1 MLHVHDPFFGPCW
14 LVFVL
19 GGISMLCYC
28 SPDSPLEPSRRGL
41 LYFCSD
47 VHACLSRGAIS
58 GVDVLHS
65 QERLFLV
72 LLSQQL
78 SMQYNS
84 STQAAGQ
91 SAQDDLHR
99 RLVECLRDF
108 S

>member
-58 GVDVLHS
+58 GVDVLHPLRRGFSSFCSLSSS
-65 QERLFLV
+65 QCNTTAARRQQG
-72 LLSQQL
+72 SQRK
-78 SMQYNS
+78 
-84 STQAAGQ
+84 TICIVG
-91 SAQDDLHR
+91 
-99 RLVECLRDF
+99 
-108 S
+108 